1 MVDDIDILGNFA
13 SSAHHILKWT
23 TVLNTQQIE
32 YRSTSKDFSRA
43 YFDGIRHM
51 LQQVNWEMVLDGE
64 VEECWAAFKHILQN
78 AIDQFVPDKLSYCG
92 SYKKARWITH
102 RAVKFVRRKH
112 NLFRRYRDVKNP
124 KYIEAAR
131 EAKVEIR
138 RAKRRFEK
146 KLAENIKSDNKSF
159 FAYARSR
166 NNTKVFIGP
175 ISNESGTLDTD
186 PQTVA
191 EELNKYFS
199 SVFTKEDVQH
209 IPDLANSIMKLTS
222 NLSDIVIDEELVRQK
237 LQKLRSDKA
246 TGANDISPK
255 LLVEIKDEVC
265 TPLTVIFQNLLAT
278 GQVPSDWKQAD
289 VTPIHKKRSR
299 SEPSNYRPISLTN
312 QICKLFETIVRDAI
326 VEHLER
332 NELINDTHHGFG
344 RGRSCLTNL
353 LIFR

>member
-1 MVDDIDILGNFA
+1 M
-13 SSAHHILKWT
+13 
-23 TVLNTQQIE
+23 
-32 YRSTSKDFSRA
+32 
-43 YFDGIRHM
+43 
-51 LQQVNWEMVLDGE
+51 
-64 VEECWAAFKHILQN
+64 
-78 AIDQFVPDKLSYCG
+78 
-92 SYKKARWITH
+92 
-102 RAVKFVRRKH
+102 
-112 NLFRRYRDVKNP
+112 
-124 KYIEAAR
+124 
-131 EAKVEIR
+131 
-138 RAKRRFEK
+138 
-146 KLAENIKSDNKSF
+146 
-159 FAYARSR
+159 
-166 NNTKVFIGP
+166 
-175 ISNESGTLDTD
+175 
-186 PQTVA
+186 A

-199 SVFTKEDVQH
+199 SVFTKEDMQH
-209 IPDLANSIMKLTS
+209 IPDLANSIMNLTS
-222 NLSDIVIDEELVRQK
+222 NLSDIVIDEELVRKK

-246 TGANDISPK
+246 TGTNDISSK

-332 NELINDTHHGFG
+332 NELINDTHHGFR